1 MEESAPASQPGP
13 EAQVQSGAQAPAAE
27 PSGGNKS
34 VGETIAKNSFWL
46 LLDNVSAMVASFY
59 CSILVARKLG
69 PDLMGRYNYVLWFA
83 TVLKMISDVAIPATF
98 RKFSAE
104 FMGRGDYSVLKTMV
118 RRTLRLQ
125 VKLAVG
131 GATIGLLI
139 VHLRFAPDQ
148 RQLASLAVLTIV
160 PALLLS
166 VPAGVLYGTENLR
179 YNVIG
184 STLSIAVNLIGV
196 TIAVLLGWGLT
207 AIVGSLLVSRTFDC
221 LLRFA
226 MFRKLARNLPGEAAD
241 RLDPKLRA
249 RLVRFAALQLVPTL
263 LYALLFDRTEV
274 FFIQRLAP
282 SHEIAFFSLSFTLV
296 QYLLIV
302 PQTLAGSASVT
313 IMVKQGHAPAE
324 AARIAAQATWL
335 TILFGAPELF
345 GVAALSAPLLHVMYG
360 AKYLP
365 AIPVLTTLS
374 FFALGLAAS
383 QSAQFLLVAAERQI
397 FYIVWLLVSAAI
409 DVLGCELFIP
419 HYGALGAAYA
429 KGISQLVAAAGFLGF
444 MVLKFHVTLPVWRI
458 IKLIVTC
465 TSMYAGV
472 RFVGSQLPP
481 LLAVLLGVPVG
492 IAIFALLTRWLR
504 CLDTAAR
511 ERLRGI
517 ASLLPARTR
526 GLYRGILDIIAPARP
541 SEDAVAVART

>member
-1 MEESAPASQPGP
+1 
-13 EAQVQSGAQAPAAE
+13 
-27 PSGGNKS
+27 
-34 VGETIAKNSFWL
+34 
-46 LLDNVSAMVASFY
+46 
-59 CSILVARKLG
+59 LVARKLG

-118 RRTLRLQ
+118 RVTLRLQ
-125 VKLAVG
+125 VKLAIA

-139 VHLRFAPDQ
+139 VHYRFAPDQ
-148 RQLASLAVLTIV
+148 QQLASLAVLTIV

-179 YNVIG
+179 YNVIC

-196 TIAVLLGWGLT
+196 TVAVLMQWGLT
-207 AIVGSLLVSRTFDC
+207 AIVGSLLVSRVFDC

-249 RLVRFAALQLVPTL
+249 RLIRFAALQLVPTL
-263 LYALLFDRTEV
+263 LYAFLFDRTEV
-274 FFIQRLAP
+274 FFINKLSVPAQ
-282 SHEIAFFSLSFTLV
+282 IAFFSLSFTLV
-296 QYLLIV
+296 QQLLIV

-365 AIPVLTTLS
+365 AIPVLATLS

-383 QSAQFLLVAAERQI
+383 QSAQFLLVAAERQV

-409 DVLGCELFIP
+409 DVVGCQLFIP

-458 IKLIVTC
+458 IKLITACVA
-465 TSMYAGV
+465 MYAGV
-472 RFVGSQLPP
+472 RFVGLHLPP
-481 LLAVLLGVPVG
+481 LLAIIVGVPLGV
-492 IAIFALLTRWLR
+492 AIFVVLMRWLR
-504 CLDTAAR
+504 CLDSADR

-526 GLYRGILDIIAPARP
+526 GLYRAILDIVAPARP
-541 SEDAVAVART
+541 SEDAVAVAP

>member
-1 MEESAPASQPGP
+1 LDPGGTSKP
-13 EAQVQSGAQAPAAE
+13 EGTVT
-27 PSGGNKS
+27 
-34 VGETIAKNSFWL
+34 TIARNSFWL
-46 LLDNVSAMVASFY
+46 LIDNVSALFASFY

-125 VKLAVG
+125 VKLAIG

-139 VHLRFAPDQ
+139 VHFRFAPDQ
-148 RQLASLAVLTIV
+148 KQLASLAVLTIV

-196 TIAVLLGWGLT
+196 TVSVLMGWGLV

-241 RLDPKLRA
+241 RLEPKLRA
-249 RLVRFAALQLVPTL
+249 RLIRFAALQLIPTL
-263 LYALLFDRTEV
+263 LYSFLFDRTEV
-274 FFIQRLAP
+274 FFINKLSVPAQ
-282 SHEIAFFSLSFTLV
+282 IAFFSLSFTLV
-296 QYLLIV
+296 QQLLIL

-324 AARIAAQATWL
+324 AARIAGSATWF
-335 TILFGAPELF
+335 TILFGAPILF
-345 GVAALSAPLLHVMYG
+345 GVAALSDPLLRLMYG

-397 FYIVWLLVSAAI
+397 FYIVWLLVGAGI
-409 DVLGCELFIP
+409 DVIGCELWIP
-419 HYGALGAAYA
+419 SHGALGAAYA
-429 KGISQLVAAAGFLGF
+429 KGLSQLVAAAGFLGF
-444 MVLKFHVTLPVWRI
+444 MVLKFRVTLPMWRI
-458 IKLIVTC
+458 AKLLATC
-465 TSMYAGV
+465 TSMYVGV
-472 RFVGSQLPP
+472 RFLGSQLPP
-481 LLAVLLGVPVG
+481 LLAVLLGVPLGV
-492 IAIFALLTRWLR
+492 AIFALLTRWLR
-504 CLDTAAR
+504 CLDTLDR
-511 ERLRGI
+511 ERLRTI
-517 ASLLPARTR
+517 AALLPSRTR
-526 GLYRGILDIIAPARP
+526 GLYRTLIDIIVPARP
-541 SEDAVAVART
+541 SDDAVAVART

>member
-1 MEESAPASQPGP
+1 MEESVPAPP
-13 EAQVQSGAQAPAAE
+13 PAAE
-27 PSGGNKS
+27 APLPSASATPAPERNSKS
-34 VGETIAKNSFWL
+34 EGAVTTIARNSFWL
-46 LLDNVSAMVASFY
+46 LIDNCSALVASLY

-69 PDLMGRYNYVLWFA
+69 PELMGHYNYVLWFA

-104 FMGRGDYSVLKTMV
+104 FMGRGDYGVLKTMV
-118 RRTLRLQ
+118 RVTLRLQ
-125 VKLAVG
+125 FKLAIAGV
-131 GATIGLLI
+131 TIGLTI
-139 VHLRFAPDQ
+139 VHFRFAPEQ
-148 RQLASLAVLTIV
+148 KHLATLAVLTIV

-179 YNVIG
+179 YNVIC

-196 TIAVLLGWGLT
+196 TVSVIMQWGLL

-226 MFRKLARNLPGEAAD
+226 MFKRLERNLPGEAAD
-241 RLDPKLRA
+241 HLDPQLRA
-249 RLVRFAALQLVPTL
+249 RLIRFAALQLVPTL
-263 LYALLFDRTEV
+263 LYAFLFDRTEV
-274 FFIQRLAP
+274 VFINRLAGP
-282 SHEIAFFSLSFTLV
+282 SQIAFFSISFTLV

-324 AARIAAQATWL
+324 AARIAASATWL

-345 GVAALSAPLLHVMYG
+345 GVAALAGPFLQVIYG
-360 AKYLP
+360 TKYLP
-365 AIPVLTTLS
+365 AIPVLAALS

-397 FYIVWLLVSAAI
+397 FYIAWLLVAAAI
-409 DVLGCELFIP
+409 DVVGCQLLIP
-419 HYGALGAAYA
+419 SHGALGAAYA

-444 MVLKFHVTLPVWRI
+444 MVLKFDVKLPVWRI
-458 IKLIVTC
+458 VKVIGVC
-465 TSMYAGV
+465 TIMYVGV
-472 RFVGSQLPP
+472 RFVVLHLPP
-481 LLAVLLGVPVG
+481 LLAIIVG
-492 IAIFALLTRWLR
+492 IPFGVAIFVTLMRWLR
-504 CLDTAAR
+504 CLDGTDR
-511 ERLRGI
+511 ERLRMI

-526 GLYRGILDIIAPARP
+526 RLYRTILDFVVPDRQ
-541 SEDAVAVART
+541 SEPVAVART

>member
-1 MEESAPASQPGP
+1 MEESAPASPPGP
-13 EAQVQSGAQAPAAE
+13 EAPVPHVT
-27 PSGGNKS
+27 PTLVPGGNSKPE
-34 VGETIAKNSFWL
+34 GTTATIARNSFWL
-46 LLDNVSAMVASFY
+46 LIDNVSALVASFY

-118 RRTLRLQ
+118 RVTLRLQ
-125 VKLAVG
+125 VKLAIA

-139 VHLRFAPDQ
+139 VHYRFAPDQ
-148 RQLASLAVLTIV
+148 QQLASLAVLTIV

-179 YNVIG
+179 YNVIC

-196 TIAVLLGWGLT
+196 TVAVLMQWGLT
-207 AIVGSLLVSRTFDC
+207 AIVGSLLVSRVFDC

-249 RLVRFAALQLVPTL
+249 RLIRFAALQLVPTL
-263 LYALLFDRTEV
+263 LYAFLFDRTEV
-274 FFIQRLAP
+274 FFINKLSVPAQ
-282 SHEIAFFSLSFTLV
+282 IAFFSLSFTLV
-296 QYLLIV
+296 QQLLIV

-365 AIPVLTTLS
+365 AIPVLATLS

-383 QSAQFLLVAAERQI
+383 QSAQFLLVAAERQV

-409 DVLGCELFIP
+409 DVVGCQLFIP

-458 IKLIVTC
+458 IKLITACVA
-465 TSMYAGV
+465 MYAGV
-472 RFVGSQLPP
+472 RFVGLHLPP
-481 LLAVLLGVPVG
+481 LLAIIVGVPLGV
-492 IAIFALLTRWLR
+492 AIFVVLMRWLR
-504 CLDTAAR
+504 CLDSADR

-526 GLYRGILDIIAPARP
+526 GLYRAILDIVAPARP
-541 SEDAVAVART
+541 SEDAVAVAP

>member
-1 MEESAPASQPGP
+1 MEESAPAP
-13 EAQVQSGAQAPAAE
+13 ELASEAPVEAAAQTPAPE
-27 PSGGNKS
+27 PSGENRS
-34 VGETIAKNSFWL
+34 VGATIAKNSFWL
-46 LLDNVSAMVASFY
+46 LLDNVSAMIASFY

-69 PDLMGRYNYVLWFA
+69 PDLMGQYNYVLWFA
-83 TVLKMISDVAIPATF
+83 TVLKMVSDVAIPATF

-104 FMGRGDYSVLKTMV
+104 FMGRGDYGVLKTMV

-125 VKLAVG
+125 VKLAIAGV
-131 GATIGLLI
+131 TIGLTI
-139 VHLRFAPDQ
+139 VHFRFAPEQ
-148 RQLASLAVLTIV
+148 QHLADLAVLTIV

-179 YNVIG
+179 YNVIC
-184 STLSIAVNLIGV
+184 STLSIAVNMIGV
-196 TIAVLLGWGLT
+196 TVAVVMGWGLL
-207 AIVGSLLVSRTFDC
+207 AIVGSLLVSRVFDC
-221 LLRFA
+221 ILRFV
-226 MFRKLARNLPGEAAD
+226 MFKRLERRLPGEASD
-241 RLDPKLRA
+241 HLDPKLRA
-249 RLVRFAALQLVPTL
+249 RLIRFAALQLVPTL

-345 GVAALSAPLLHVMYG
+345 GVAALAGPLLHVMYG
-360 AKYLP
+360 LKYLP
-365 AIPVLTTLS
+365 AIPVLATLA

-383 QSAQFLLVAAERQI
+383 QSAQFLLVAAERQV
-397 FYIVWLLVSAAI
+397 FYIVWLLVAAAI
-409 DVLGCELFIP
+409 DILGCQLFIP
-419 HYGALGAAYA
+419 SHGALGAAYA

-444 MVLKFHVTLPVWRI
+444 MVLKFDVSLPVWRI
-458 IKLIVTC
+458 SKLIAVCVT
-465 TSMYAGV
+465 MYAAV
-472 RFVGSQLPP
+472 RFVGVHLPP
-481 LLAVLLGVPVG
+481 LLAIIVGVPVG
-492 IAIFALLTRWLR
+492 VAIFAVLTRWLR
-504 CLDTAAR
+504 CLDLADR

-526 GLYRGILDIIAPARP
+526 WLYRAILDIIVPARP
-541 SEDAVAVART
+541 SDAVAVARM

>member
-1 MEESAPASQPGP
+1 MEDPAPAP
-13 EAQVQSGAQAPAAE
+13 QAASEAAE
-27 PSGGNKS
+27 ASTPATPAPERSSKTEGA
-34 VGETIAKNSFWL
+34 VTTIARNSFWL
-46 LLDNVSAMVASFY
+46 LIDNVSALIASFY

-69 PDLMGRYNYVLWFA
+69 PELMGHYNYVLWFA

-104 FMGRGDYSVLKTMV
+104 FMGRGDYGVLKTMV
-118 RRTLRLQ
+118 KKTLRLQ
-125 VKLAVG
+125 VKLAIG

-139 VHLRFAPDQ
+139 VHYRFAPEQ
-148 RQLASLAVLTIV
+148 KNLASLAVLTIV

-196 TIAVLLGWGLT
+196 TVSVLMQWGLI

-226 MFRKLARNLPGEAAD
+226 MFKRLERNLPGEASD
-241 RLDPKLRA
+241 HLDPQLQS
-249 RLVRFAALQLVPTL
+249 RLIRFAALQLIPTL
-263 LYALLFDRTEV
+263 LYAFLFDRTEV
-274 FFIQRLAP
+274 VFINRLAGA
-282 SHEIAFFSLSFTLV
+282 SQIAFFSISFTLV

-324 AARIAAQATWL
+324 AARIAGSATWL

-345 GVAALSAPLLHVMYG
+345 GVAALAGPLLHVIYG
-360 AKYLP
+360 TKYLP
-365 AIPVLTTLS
+365 AIPVLSALS

-397 FYIVWLLVSAAI
+397 FYIVWLLVAAAI
-409 DVLGCELFIP
+409 DVVGCQLLIP
-419 HYGALGAAYA
+419 THGALGAAYA
-429 KGISQLVAAAGFLGF
+429 KGISQMVAAAGFLGF
-444 MVLKFHVTLPVWRI
+444 MVLKFDVKLPVWRI
-458 IKLIVTC
+458 IKVLTVC
-465 TSMYAGV
+465 TIMYVGV
-472 RFVGSQLPP
+472 SFVVLHLPP
-481 LLAVLLGVPVG
+481 LLAIIVGVPVG
-492 IAIFALLTRWLR
+492 IAIFALLMRWMR
-504 CLDTAAR
+504 CLDSTDR
-511 ERLRGI
+511 ERLRTI

-526 GLYRGILDIIAPARP
+526 RPYRTILDFIVPERQSQPATVAP
-541 SEDAVAVART
+541 T